1 MTTGEV
7 KREEGRDRPVVGA
20 GEFSA
25 GYKVTTM
32 ELHHHENKN
41 KLGIYRHS
49 TNSLKVLNNQSLE
62 LY

>member
-32 ELHHHENKN
+32 DFHHHENKI
-41 KLGIYRHS
+41 KLWIYRHN
-49 TNSLKVLNNQSLE
+49 TNSFELLNNQSLE